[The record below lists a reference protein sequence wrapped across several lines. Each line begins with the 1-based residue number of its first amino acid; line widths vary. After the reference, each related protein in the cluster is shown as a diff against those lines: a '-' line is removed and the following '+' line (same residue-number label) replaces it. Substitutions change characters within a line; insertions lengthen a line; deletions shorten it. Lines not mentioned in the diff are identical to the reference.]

1 MSTRETRIARVVRVR
16 DERLKEAVAVLEL
29 ARAAERKAASEL
41 DAALTARQ
49 AAEAARRE
57 RSLVPGDLL
66 ELILAEDWLRSQAIL
81 EELAHHRAHKARAV
95 LEKAQLKVQEAH
107 IKVRQLEQLKN
118 RLAQARRAKEIRTE
132 RVLEDEIGQRVAQ
145 SQRGRR

>member
-1 MSTRETRIARVVRVR
+1 MSTRESRIARVVRVR

-29 ARAAERKAASEL
+29 ARAAERKAEGEL
-41 DAALTARQ
+41 AAALTARE

-57 RSLVPGDLL
+57 RSLVPGDVL
-66 ELILAEDWLRSQAIL
+66 EFILAEDWLRSQAIL
-81 EELAHHRAHKARAV
+81 EELARHRAHKARAV
-95 LEKAQLKVQEAH
+95 LEKAQLKVKEAH
-107 IKVRQLEQLKN
+107 VKVRQLEQLKN
-118 RLAQARRAKEIRTE
+118 RLEQARRAKETRTE

>member
-16 DERLKEAVAVLEL
+16 DERLKEAVALLEL
-29 ARAAERKAASEL
+29 ARAAERKAESDLA
-41 DAALTARQ
+41 AALTARQ

-57 RSLVPGDLL
+57 RSLVPGDIL
-66 ELILAEDWLRSQAIL
+66 EFILAEDWLRSQAIL
-81 EELAHHRAHKARAV
+81 EELAMHRAHKARSV
-95 LEKAQLKVQEAH
+95 LEKAQLKVKEAH
-107 IKVRQLEQLKN
+107 IKVRQLEQLKE
-118 RLAQARRAKEIRTE
+118 RLAQARRAKETRTE

>member
-29 ARAAERKAASEL
+29 ARVAEHKAENDLLS
-41 DAALTARQ
+41 ALAARQ
-49 AAEAARRE
+49 SAEAARRE
-57 RSLVPGDLL
+57 RSLVPGDIL
-66 ELILAEDWLRSQAIL
+66 EFILAEDWLRSQAIL
-81 EELAHHRAHKARAV
+81 AELATHRAHKARAV
-95 LEKAQLKVQEAH
+95 LEKAQLKVKEAH
-107 IKVRQLEQLKN
+107 VKVRQLEQLKD
-118 RLAQARRAKEIRTE
+118 RLEQARRAKESRTE

>member
-16 DERLKEAVAVLEL
+16 DERLKEAVAALEQ
-29 ARAAERKAASEL
+29 ARAVERKAQSDL
-41 DAALTARQ
+41 SAALAARE

-57 RSLVPGDLL
+57 RSLVAGDIL
-66 ELILAEDWLRSQAIL
+66 EFILAEDWLRSQAIL
-81 EELAHHRAHKARAV
+81 EELARHRAHKARS
-95 LEKAQLKVQEAH
+95 LFEKAQLKVKEAH
-107 IKVRQLEQLKN
+107 IKVRQLEQLKD
-118 RLAQARRAKEIRTE
+118 RLEQARRAKETRTE